1 MRSPSES
8 AMSLIMDVE
17 VIYGEP
23 SGVSRVVLTL
33 DEGATVADAVQGLK
47 QRRDCDSWQFEHA
60 SVGIFGE
67 VKPLDW
73 VVAAGDRLEI
83 YLPLQLD
90 PKEAR
95 RLRAKNQRV
104 NR

>member
-1 MRSPSES
+1 MRFPSES

>member
-1 MRSPSES
+1 
-8 AMSLIMDVE
+8 MDVE

-47 QRRDCDSWQFEHA
+47 ERGDFDIWQLEHA

>member
-1 MRSPSES
+1 
-8 AMSLIMDVE
+8 
-17 VIYGEP
+17 
-23 SGVSRVVLTL
+23 
-33 DEGATVADAVQGLK
+33 
-47 QRRDCDSWQFEHA
+47 
-60 SVGIFGE
+60 VGIFGE

-73 VVAAGDRLEI
+73 VLAAGDRLEI

-90 PKEAR
+90 PKQAR

>member
-1 MRSPSES
+1 MRFPSES
-8 AMSLIMDVE
+8 TMSLIMDVE

-33 DEGATVADAVQGLK
+33 DGGATIADAVQRLK

-73 VVAAGDRLEI
+73 VLAAGDRLEI

>member
-1 MRSPSES
+1 MRFPSES
-8 AMSLIMDVE
+8 TMSLIMDVE

>member
-1 MRSPSES
+1 M
-8 AMSLIMDVE
+8 
-17 VIYGEP
+17 
-23 SGVSRVVLTL
+23 VLTL
-33 DEGATVADAVQGLK
+33 DEGATIADAVQRLK
-47 QRRDCDSWQFEHA
+47 QRRDCDSGQFEHA

-73 VVAAGDRLEI
+73 VLAAGDRLEI

>member
-1 MRSPSES
+1 
-8 AMSLIMDVE
+8 
-17 VIYGEP
+17 
-23 SGVSRVVLTL
+23 VL
-33 DEGATVADAVQGLK
+33 
-47 QRRDCDSWQFEHA
+47 
-60 SVGIFGE
+60 
-67 VKPLDW
+67 
-73 VVAAGDRLEI
+73 AAGDRLEI

>member
-1 MRSPSES
+1 
-8 AMSLIMDVE
+8 MSLIMDVE

-33 DEGATVADAVQGLK
+33 DEGATIADVVQRLK

-73 VVAAGDRLEI
+73 VLAAGDRLEI

-90 PKEAR
+90 PKQAR

>member
-1 MRSPSES
+1 
-8 AMSLIMDVE
+8 MDVE
-17 VIYGEP
+17 VIYGEQ
-23 SGVSRVVLTL
+23 SSVSRVVLTL

-73 VVAAGDRLEI
+73 VLAAGDRLEI

-104 NR
+104 SR

>member
-1 MRSPSES
+1 
-8 AMSLIMDVE
+8 MDVE

-23 SGVSRVVLTL
+23 SGVSWVVLTL
-33 DEGATVADAVQGLK
+33 DGGATVADAVQRLK

-73 VVAAGDRLEI
+73 VLAAGDRLEI

-90 PKEAR
+90 PKQAR

>member
-1 MRSPSES
+1 M
-8 AMSLIMDVE
+8 
-17 VIYGEP
+17 
-23 SGVSRVVLTL
+23 VLTL

-47 QRRDCDSWQFEHA
+47 RRRDCDSWQFEHA

-73 VVAAGDRLEI
+73 VLAAGDRLEI

>member
-1 MRSPSES
+1 
-8 AMSLIMDVE
+8 MSLIMDVE
-17 VIYGEP
+17 VIYGES
-23 SGVSRVVLTL
+23 SGVSRVLLTL
-33 DEGATVADAVQGLK
+33 DQGATVADAVQSLK
-47 QRRDCDSWQFEHA
+47 QRRDCDSWQLEHV

-67 VKPLDW
+67 IKSMDYVL
-73 VVAAGDRLEI
+73 AAGARLEV

-95 RLRAKNQRV
+95 RLRAENQRV

>member
-1 MRSPSES
+1 
-8 AMSLIMDVE
+8 MSLIMDVE

-73 VVAAGDRLEI
+73 VLAAGDRLEI

>member
-1 MRSPSES
+1 
-8 AMSLIMDVE
+8 MDVE

-33 DEGATVADAVQGLK
+33 DEGATIADAVQRLK
-47 QRRDCDSWQFEHA
+47 RRRDCDSWQFEHA

-67 VKPLDW
+67 VKPMDW
-73 VVAAGDRLEI
+73 VLAAGDRLEI
-83 YLPLQLD
+83 YLPLQFD